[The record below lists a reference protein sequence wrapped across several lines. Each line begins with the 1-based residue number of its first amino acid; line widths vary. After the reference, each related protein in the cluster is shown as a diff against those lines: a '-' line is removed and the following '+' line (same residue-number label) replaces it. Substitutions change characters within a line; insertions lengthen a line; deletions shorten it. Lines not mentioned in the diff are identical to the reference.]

1 VSLTV
6 AVKVTPRARHA
17 GVLGIAPGKDGAPLL
32 RLAVT
37 EPPEDGRANQAVLR
51 LLADRLGVAPSA
63 CTLLRGAASRAKLI
77 RVEGDE
83 TVLSARLAAC
93 AR

>member
-1 VSLTV
+1 MSLTV
-6 AVKVTPRARHA
+6 AVKVTPRARRA

-63 CTLLRGAASRAKLI
+63 CTLLRGAAAREKLV
-77 RVEGDE
+77 RVDGDAAA
-83 TVLSARLAAC
+83 LSARLAAC

>member
-1 VSLTV
+1 MSLTV

-17 GVLGIAPGKDGAPLL
+17 GVLGLAPGKDGAPLL

-63 CTLLRGAASRAKLI
+63 CTLLRGAGSREKLI

-83 TVLSARLAAC
+83 TVLSTRLAAC